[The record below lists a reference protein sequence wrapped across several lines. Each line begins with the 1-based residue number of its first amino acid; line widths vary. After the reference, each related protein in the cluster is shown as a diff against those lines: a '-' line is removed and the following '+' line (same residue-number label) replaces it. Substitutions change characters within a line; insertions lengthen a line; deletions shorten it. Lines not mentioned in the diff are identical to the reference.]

1 MKSWMKQLLCF
12 SMLVLLN
19 STAVA
24 QGLADQLV
32 GHWQT
37 DQLVGV
43 FKGSPVHDQYTLARP
58 DYKGEHVYGNNLVL
72 EKNGQ
77 FRSFYQPQCGMDCW
91 GSASGSY
98 QMIGRDKIRL
108 MIRET
113 EMVGLVCGDR
123 LQPRASV
130 GIDMG
135 VFLIR
140 KAADGF
146 MLLRTEAE

>member
-1 MKSWMKQLLCF
+1 MNLLKKSLCF
-12 SMLVLLN
+12 LMLLWL
-19 STAVA
+19 SSAAVA
-24 QGLADQLV
+24 QSVAEQLV

-43 FKGSPVHDQYTLARP
+43 FKGSPVIDQYTLTRP
-58 DYKGEHVYGNNLVL
+58 EYRGKHVYGNNLVL
-72 EKNGQ
+72 EKDGQ
-77 FRSFYQPQCGMDCW
+77 FRSFYRAQCGMDCW

-98 QMIGRDKIRL
+98 QMIGRDKIRF

-113 EMVGLVCGDR
+113 EMVGMVCGDR
-123 LQPRASV
+123 LQPRQNV
-130 GIDMG
+130 QIDMG

-140 KAADGF
+140 KAGDGF